1 MCIWPDSLPL
11 NQSVINLK
19 HKNSLIIACLRGL
32 LHEKANFKTP
42 KMHEKANFKTVNLHE
57 KANIGDF
64 ASCFLPTDKK
74 AILFLPWPSLLEYWI
89 L

>member
-32 LHEKANFKTP
+32 L
-42 KMHEKANFKTVNLHE
+42 HEKANFKTVNLHE